1 MTWLLPNRF
10 GSLRLDFCA
19 LGLGSYL
26 IELVVDESVDQGW
39 LADPAVSDEDDVA
52 VVSGLGQPVP
62 DTPHHG
68 RTKHRRIKTEACLS
82 KRSHKNDSFF
92 LSTFLQLFWFF
103 FWKTHVFEAQ
113 ERKQHWAKEGTE
125 RERSEKEKN
134 SLRVGAALY
143 KNDSALH
150 SSPVVG
156 TRRRHIEMSPEGW
169 RCPCKKIWKPLM
181 AQGESLSIL
190 IQSLSDPIVHII
202 MVAF

>member
-52 VVSGLGQPVP
+52 VVSGLGQTVP

-68 RTKHRRIKTEACLS
+68 RTKHRRIKTEPCLS
-82 KRSHKNDSFF
+82 KRSHKNGPFF
-92 LSTFLQLFWFF
+92 SQRFYTALGFF
-103 FWKTHVFEAQ
+103 IKHTSLRHKNENNT
-113 ERKQHWAKEGTE
+113 EAKEGTE